1 MATIGRADFKRNVIS
16 SMRSLQNNPEKI
28 RAFYRK
34 PSLKYAA

>member
-1 MATIGRADFKRNVIS
+1 VIS

-28 RAFYRK
+28 RSFFQK